1 MSKIKVI
8 NKGYT
13 LQVTSWE
20 NDGDNYQT
28 KSKTVDTIEKV
39 KLLHSLLQLCT
50 SENNNPPG
58 VIRLGNSVGGF
69 SEDQEDLLR
78 DFFTENNIIFDFKD
92 GEYIYDTFFEEIGGL
107 LGHSEFYTC
116 RVFDSCSVTYSP
128 EDVYLEEIKL

>member
-20 NDGDNYQT
+20 NDGDSYQT
-28 KSKTVDTIEKV
+28 KSKTVDTIEEV

-78 DFFTENNIIFDFKD
+78 GFFIENNIDFED
-92 GEYIYDTFFEEIGGL
+92 EEGEYIHEAFMEEVGDL
-107 LGHSEFYTC
+107 LGGSEFYTC

-128 EDVYLEEIKL
+128 EDVYLEEVKL